1 MALQRFET
9 TTEQLPGLTRRFPI
23 RLADPS
29 IKQMQPGKRY
39 NVRVCMFVGNPA
51 FDCVLE
57 CAGQFEG
64 NLYHDH
70 HGGKA
75 FAQADEAIYLHV
87 LGQLP

>member
-9 TTEQLPGLTRRFPI
+9 TAEQFPGLTRRFPI

-39 NVRVCMFVGNPA
+39 KVRVCMFVGNPA

-57 CAGQFEG
+57 CTGQFEG
-64 NLYHDH
+64 NLRYDRAD
-70 HGGKA
+70 GRV
-75 FAQADEAIYLHV
+75 FAQADEAIYLHA
-87 LGQLP
+87 LEQLP